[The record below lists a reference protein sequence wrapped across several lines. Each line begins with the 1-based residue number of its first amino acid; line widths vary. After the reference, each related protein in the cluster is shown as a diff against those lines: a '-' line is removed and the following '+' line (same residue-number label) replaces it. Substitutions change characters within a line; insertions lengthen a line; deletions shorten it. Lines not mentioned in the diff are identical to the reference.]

1 VSVQRDK
8 AAPPPLSLYGCAQDE
23 IEWESGRA
31 RRWCFGECASNHKIK
46 AMAGLGEVVL
56 KTCMPRFYKCKTY
69 RLSFPLS

>member
-1 VSVQRDK
+1 MAERDER
-8 AAPPPLSLYGCAQDE
+8 ACAQDE

-69 RLSFPLS
+69 RLSFPLALS